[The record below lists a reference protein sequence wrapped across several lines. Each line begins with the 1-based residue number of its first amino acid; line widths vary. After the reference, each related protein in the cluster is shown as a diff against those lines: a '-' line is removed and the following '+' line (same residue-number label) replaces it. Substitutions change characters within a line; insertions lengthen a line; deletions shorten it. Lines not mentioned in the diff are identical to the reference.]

1 MTPRTALDG
10 PGRSGRERVFDFLLS
25 GISEAA
31 QAKYRR
37 ALHEFT
43 AKCLDDDVD
52 FDDLDEARQDW
63 VVAEYILEGYE
74 NDEPRHGYA
83 DLLSALAKVD
93 PRRRLRVSYRVL
105 DLWSRR
111 EPPRQAPACPPEI
124 ITRICMVLILIGRE
138 HLGLGFACA
147 YAWLQRVREMLGLR
161 WNDLYFALGSV
172 VFCLGIT
179 KRGREQ
185 RVRCAHP
192 TLVSWMREWRRR
204 HARAPGTALV
214 FEASYSTALKWLR
227 RVGAACG
234 AHEGITPHS
243 LRRSGASELSR
254 LGVPWPDIMD
264 FGRWSSDRAARAY
277 VRRGEVAV
285 YRARAAAEGDALST
299 AEAWARRAAWVW
311 CMQALIAPNAAEA
324 LAALGSREIQYL
336 NRLVQCW
343 R

>member
-1 MTPRTALDG
+1 MTPRAAPDG
-10 PGRSGRERVFDFLLS
+10 PERSGRERVRDFLLS

-31 QAKYRR
+31 QTKYRR
-37 ALHEFT
+37 AMDGFE
-43 AKCLDDDVD
+43 AKCREEDVE
-52 FDDLDEARQDW
+52 FEELDEAQQDW

-111 EPPRQAPACPPEI
+111 DPPRQAPACPPEI
-124 ITRICMVLILIGRE
+124 VTRICMTLILIGRE

-147 YAWLQRVREMLGLR
+147 YAGILHVREMLGLR
-161 WNDLYFALGSV
+161 WRDVYFAPDSV
-172 VFCLGIT
+172 VFCLGVT

-192 TLVSWMREWRRR
+192 TLVAWMREWRRR
-204 HARAPGTALV
+204 HSHAAGALV
-214 FEASYSTALKWLR
+214 FEASYSTALKRLR
-227 RVGAACG
+227 RAGSACG
-234 AHEGITPHS
+234 APEGITTHS

-264 FGRWSSDRAARAY
+264 FGRWSSDRAAREY

-285 YRARAAAEGDALST
+285 YRARATAEGDALSM
-299 AEAWARRAAWVW
+299 AEAWAKRAYWVW
-311 CMQALIAPNAAEA
+311 CMRALIAADEA
-324 LAALGSREIQYL
+324 QALSVLGPREIQKL